1 MGRTS
6 LRVMRQHSPEQ
17 INLRLS
23 TELKAALEAK
33 CTELGIDRSAGA
45 RLAIQGWVNG
55 VAPVT
60 SAAPAAAPEGYEEVL
75 SALVAKIAAIEDE
88 MAIRMSW
95 RESVEEWMR
104 DGNQRLAV
112 LEGKAATP
120 EAKAPSIDRTS
131 DRMAELLS
139 KLQK

>member
-17 INLRLS
+17 INLRIS
-23 TELKAALEAK
+23 TELRAKLEAK
-33 CTELGIDRSAGA
+33 CTQMGIDRSAGC
-45 RLAIQGWVNG
+45 RIAIQNWVEG
-55 VAPVT
+55 VVSVT
-60 SAAPAAAPEGYEEVL
+60 PAAAPEGYEEVL
-75 SALVAKIAAIEDE
+75 SALVAKIAAIEEE
-88 MAIRMSW
+88 MATRQSW
-95 RESVEEWMR
+95 RETVDEWMI

-120 EAKAPSIDRTS
+120 ETKAPSIAQTS

>member
-23 TELKAALEAK
+23 TELRAKVEAK
-33 CTELGIDRSAGA
+33 CQQMGIDRSAGC
-45 RLAIQGWVNG
+45 RLALQAWVDG

-60 SAAPAAAPEGYEEVL
+60 SAAAPEGYEEVL
-75 SALVAKIAAIEDE
+75 SALVAKIAAIEEE
-88 MAIRMSW
+88 MATRQSW

-120 EAKAPSIDRTS
+120 ETKAPSTAQTS

>member
-1 MGRTS
+1 MGRIS

-17 INLRLS
+17 INLRIS
-23 TELKAALEAK
+23 TELRGKLEAK
-33 CTELGIDRSAGA
+33 CSQMGIDRSAGC
-45 RLAIQGWVNG
+45 RIAIQNWVEG
-55 VAPVT
+55 VVPVT
-60 SAAPAAAPEGYEEVL
+60 PAAAPEGYEEVL
-75 SALVAKIAAIEDE
+75 SALVAKIAAIEEGLEDVTALLGWKE
-88 MAIRMSW
+88 T
-95 RESVEEWMR
+95 VEEWMR

-120 EAKAPSIDRTS
+120 EAKAPSIAQTS

>member
-17 INLRLS
+17 INLRIS
-23 TELKAALEAK
+23 TELRAKLEAK
-33 CTELGIDRSAGA
+33 CTQMGIDRSAGC
-45 RLAIQGWVNG
+45 RIAIQNWVEG
-55 VAPVT
+55 VVPVT
-60 SAAPAAAPEGYEEVL
+60 PAAAPEGYEEVL
-75 SALVAKIAAIEDE
+75 SALVAKIAAIEEE
-88 MAIRMSW
+88 MATRQSW
-95 RESVEEWMR
+95 RETVDEWMI

-112 LEGKAATP
+112 LEGKALTADSKATSV
-120 EAKAPSIDRTS
+120 AQTS

>member
-1 MGRTS
+1 MGRIS

-17 INLRLS
+17 INLRIS
-23 TELKAALEAK
+23 TELRAKLEAK
-33 CTELGIDRSAGA
+33 CTQMGIDRSAGC
-45 RLAIQGWVNG
+45 RIAIQNWVEG
-55 VAPVT
+55 VVPVT
-60 SAAPAAAPEGYEEVL
+60 PAAAPEGYEEVL
-75 SALVAKIAAIEDE
+75 SALVAKIAAIEEE
-88 MAIRMSW
+88 MATRQSW
-95 RESVEEWMR
+95 RETVDEWMI

-120 EAKAPSIDRTS
+120 ETKAPSIAQTS